1 MSPRHAFQKL
11 EDSALEVLGRLAAP
25 VHIYSFGQQSICWA
39 NRPAE
44 ALWSASGPDELSS
57 REVSPQS
64 TAVRLR
70 LEEYR
75 EAFARG
81 EERTESWTLYPKG
94 KATTVLCHCRG
105 VSIEGHPE
113 AMLVEV
119 VPFADATL
127 PDAEVR
133 AIEALRHTPLMISLF
148 DGKGNVLMRNPAATA
163 AFGSID
169 TATPGAD
176 HFAEMFLEKD
186 APARLLNAV
195 RAGGHAMEICR
206 TTAPGH
212 PSHSLQINRLADP
225 ATGEEVI
232 LVSQQD
238 VTETLEARQHQAES
252 EDALDLVLSLNV
264 APLLILSETTETL
277 LRCNRSAQDM
287 LGISDVGSLAS
298 DRRYWDREAL
308 AALHKRLEQEE
319 FASGE
324 VELRRADGETLWVF
338 LAGVRI
344 HYRGQ
349 PALIFTA
356 TDIDKLHRAN
366 RELEAALG
374 VERRVG
380 DLNRQILAIASH
392 ELRTPLAIIDSAAQR
407 IESNAERSANAFVV
421 NAAQRIRKSV
431 QVLVRVMDST
441 LSRVE
446 QALPLQQAPL
456 VETDLAALIEY
467 CAQSVRDINPEARIR
482 VSLPSLPKVRL
493 DGSLVEGLFF
503 NLLANSIKYSNG
515 PANIEITGAIE
526 DDKISVVVRDE
537 GIGIPE
543 ADRPAV
549 FEKFAR
555 ASNVGNRPGSG
566 LGLALVREAMERHAG
581 TINLL
586 PDDGTGLALNLQFP
600 LVRELS

>member
-1 MSPRHAFQKL
+1 MSSRLTFQKL
-11 EDSALEVLGRLAAP
+11 EAGALEVLGQLATP
-25 VHIYSFGQQSICWA
+25 MHIYCFQQQSICWA
-39 NRPAE
+39 NRSAE
-44 ALWSASGPDELSS
+44 ALWSASGPGELST

-70 LEEYR
+70 LDDYR

-81 EERTESWTLYPKG
+81 EERAESWTLYPKG
-94 KATTVLCHCRG
+94 KATTLLCHCRG

-119 VPFADATL
+119 VPLAGTAL

-133 AIEALRHTPLMISLF
+133 AIEAMRHTPLMISLF
-148 DGKGNVLMRNPAATA
+148 DSRGHVLMRNPAATA
-163 AFGSID
+163 AFGSVD
-169 TATPGAD
+169 TARPGAD
-176 HFAEMFLEKD
+176 HFAGMFVDREV
-186 APARLLNAV
+186 PARLLDAV
-195 RAGGHAMEICR
+195 RATGHVMEICR
-206 TTAPGH
+206 TTATGN

-238 VTETLEARQHQAES
+238 VTETLLARQQQAES
-252 EDALDLVLSLNV
+252 EDALDLVLSLDV
-264 APLLILSETTETL
+264 APILILSETTETL
-277 LRCNRSAQDM
+277 LCCNRSALDM
-287 LGISDVGSLAS
+287 LAISGPPDVAS
-298 DRRYWDREAL
+298 GRRYWDNEAL
-308 AALHKRLEQEE
+308 AALHRRIGAED

-324 VELRRADGETLWVF
+324 VEMRKANGETLWVF
-338 LAGVRI
+338 LAGARI
-344 HYRGQ
+344 QYRGQ

-407 IESNAERSANAFVV
+407 MESNAERNADAFGV

-431 QVLVRVMDST
+431 QVLIRVMDST

-456 VETDLAALIEY
+456 IDTDLTTLIEY
-467 CAQSVRDINPEARIR
+467 CAQAVRDINPEARIA
-482 VSLPSLPKVRL
+482 VALPPLPKVRL
-493 DGSLVEGLFF
+493 DGSLIESMFF

-515 PANIEITGAIE
+515 PAKIEISGTVE
-526 DDKISVVVRDE
+526 DGTISIVVRDG

-543 ADRPAV
+543 ADRDAV
-549 FEKFAR
+549 FAKYAR
-555 ASNVGNRPGSG
+555 ASNVGDRPGSG
-566 LGLALVREAMERHAG
+566 LGLALVRETMERHAG
-581 TINLL
+581 TVRLL
-586 PDDGTGLALNLQFP
+586 PDEGKGLALCLQFP
-600 LVRELS
+600 LVRELT